1 MSQHFILRDEAERD
15 LLSCAAYLAESI
27 QSNDGRAQAMLAVV
41 PRYLAKGDVD
51 LAAELSNTVED
62 PFVRDRLLIAVAEKC
77 ATVDDD
83 EYAFQLV
90 EAMDDPGMQAQARE
104 RIGLKLAETG
114 SIEKA
119 HAAADQM
126 DHRDNVLAGIAI
138 REHSDEKTSEALA
151 TISEI
156 GFPTAAAHA
165 FVAMAA
171 DSIEKEDMDA
181 AFDILEKAITPADE
195 IEHEEE
201 RIRTLVDIGNSFVAA
216 KRNDRAI
223 ETLDKAR
230 EYAEVLDNIHRD
242 GFLASVSVGFL
253 RAGSVELADRTLDA
267 VRDKTQLATALLGF
281 AREFWR
287 REEKDD
293 ALESLDESYAILKS
307 QHEKETRDSKA
318 KFALFTNIAA
328 QFAGFEK
335 GERAIEIAQEIEDEE
350 QSMNALG
357 QIARILAI
365 QERDELSRHAL
376 GAIADDGQRM
386 LAVIGLGDTAAER
399 GEIEKATALLDE
411 ANALAE
417 EVPQLASRSAAYNT
431 IADRFVHVGLPDKA
445 RDVAKRNLSTI
456 AAIKD
461 ESSVASA
468 LASLADVYAGFDS
481 AMDDTELEAL
491 RGFVRDV
498 NARR

>member
-1 MSQHFILRDEAERD
+1 MSDHFISRADAETD

-27 QSNDGRAQAMLAVV
+27 QSNDGRAQAMIAVV

-77 ATVDDD
+77 ASVDDD

-104 RIGLKLAETG
+104 KIGLKLAETG

-138 REHSDEKTSEALA
+138 RQHSDAKTSEAFA

-171 DSIEKEDMDA
+171 GSIEKEEIEVAVDL
-181 AFDILEKAITPADE
+181 LEKAIQPADE

-230 EYAEVLDNIHRD
+230 EYAEVLDNVHRD
-242 GFLASVSVGFL
+242 SFLASVSVGFL

-267 VRDKTQLATALLGF
+267 VRDKTQIATALLGF

-287 REEKDD
+287 RDEKDD

-335 GERAIEIAQEIEDEE
+335 GERAIEIAQEIDDEE

-357 QIARILAI
+357 QIARILAV
-365 QERDELSRHAL
+365 QENDELARIAL
-376 GAIADDGQRM
+376 NSISDDAHRASALIALSDVASSKDD
-386 LAVIGLGDTAAER
+386 AP
-399 GEIEKATALLDE
+399 KATALLEE
-411 ANALAE
+411 ASTLAE
-417 EVPQLASRSAAYNT
+417 EVPQLALRSAAFNT
-431 IADRFVHVGLPDKA
+431 IANRFVALNDKA
-445 RDVAKRNLSTI
+445 KAYEVAAANLGLI
-456 AAIKD
+456 ATIKD
-461 ESSVASA
+461 ESSQVSSLVD
-468 LASLADVYAGFDS
+468 LAELFEKADFSLAESEIGVVKSLLVPKRF
-481 AMDDTELEAL
+481 
-491 RGFVRDV
+491 
-498 NARR
+498 